1 MAQSGSS
8 HHRILIVG
16 GGTGGITVAALLRRR
31 SPAGNVAIIE
41 PSDTHY
47 YQPAWT
53 LVGGGTYRREATQRD
68 EASVIPAG
76 VTWLR
81 DAVTELHPE
90 ENRLLTRAGVTVG
103 YDFLVMAPGIQI
115 EWGKIQGLPES
126 LGKDGV
132 CSNYSYDTVASTW
145 RFIQGFRGG
154 SAVFTQ
160 PNTPIKCAGAPQKIM
175 YLADHHFRKRGIRD
189 RTEITFGT
197 GIAVMLGAKY
207 YGDVLRQVAE
217 KRGIDVRFKHD
228 LNEIRPQSREAVFR
242 DLENDKEVVVRYD
255 LIHVTPPMGAP
266 DFLKGSALAN
276 EAGWVDVD
284 PQTLRHRRFPN
295 VFALGDASSL
305 PTSKTGAAIHAQAPI
320 LVENLCAAL
329 EDRAP
334 ERQYDGYTSCPVVTS
349 YGKLI
354 MAEFDY
360 EGNPKETFP
369 FDQRKER
376 LSMYLV
382 KKYVL
387 PRLYWHGMLKG
398 RW

>member
-8 HHRILIVG
+8 HHRILIAG

-31 SPAGNVAIIE
+31 SLAGDIAIIE

-53 LVGGGTYRREATQRD
+53 LVGGGVYPREATQRD

-81 DAVTELHPE
+81 DAVTELHPK
-90 ENRLLTRAGVTVG
+90 ENRLLTRAGATVG

-329 EDRAP
+329 EDRSP
-334 ERQYDGYTSCPVVTS
+334 ERQYDGYTSCPVVTG

-369 FDQRKER
+369 FDQRKGR

>member
-1 MAQSGSS
+1 M
-8 HHRILIVG
+8 
-16 GGTGGITVAALLRRR
+16 
-31 SPAGNVAIIE
+31 
-41 PSDTHY
+41 
-47 YQPAWT
+47 
-53 LVGGGTYRREATQRD
+53 
-68 EASVIPAG
+68 
-76 VTWLR
+76 
-81 DAVTELHPE
+81 
-90 ENRLLTRAGVTVG
+90 
-103 YDFLVMAPGIQI
+103 
-115 EWGKIQGLPES
+115 
-126 LGKDGV
+126 
-132 CSNYSYDTVASTW
+132 
-145 RFIQGFRGG
+145 
-154 SAVFTQ
+154 
-160 PNTPIKCAGAPQKIM
+160 
-175 YLADHHFRKRGIRD
+175 ADHHFRRRGIRD

-242 DLENDKEVVVRYD
+242 DLENDKEVVIRYD
-255 LIHVTPPMGAP
+255 LIHVTPPMSAP
-266 DFLKGSALAN
+266 GFLKGSALAN

-329 EDRAP
+329 EDRSP

>member
-1 MAQSGSS
+1 MAKKGST
-8 HHRILIVG
+8 HHRIVIVG
-16 GGTGGITVAALLRRR
+16 GGTAGITVAANLKRR
-31 SPAGNVAIIE
+31 SLARDVAIIE
-41 PSDTHY
+41 PSDKHY

-53 LVGGGTYRREATQRD
+53 LVGGGTYSREATER
-68 EASVIPAG
+68 EESAVIPSG
-76 VTWLR
+76 VTWIRDSVSELR
-81 DAVTELHPE
+81 PE
-90 ENRLLTRAGVTVG
+90 ENCVLTPDGSRVG

-115 EWGKIQGLPES
+115 DWGKIRGLKES
-126 LGKDGV
+126 IGKNGV
-132 CSNYSYDTVASTW
+132 CSNYSYDTVGSTW
-145 RFIQGFRGG
+145 RFIQSFQGG
-154 SAVFTQ
+154 NAVFTQ
-160 PNTPIKCAGAPQKIM
+160 PSTPVKCAGAPQKIM
-175 YLADHHFRKRGIRD
+175 YLADHYFRKRGIRD
-189 RTEITFGT
+189 RTEITFAT

-207 YGDVLRQVAE
+207 YGDVLRQVAA
-217 KRGIDVRFKHD
+217 KRSIDVRFKHD
-228 LNEIRPQSREAVFR
+228 LSEIRPQTREAVFR
-242 DLENDKEVVVRYD
+242 DLENAKEAVLTYD
-255 LIHVTPPMGAP
+255 LIHVTPPMSAP

-284 PQTLRHRRFPN
+284 PKTLQHRRFPN

-305 PTSKTGAAIHAQAPI
+305 PTSKTAAAIHAQAPI
-320 LVENLCAAL
+320 LVESLVAAL
-329 EDRAP
+329 DGKSPAGR
-334 ERQYDGYTSCPVVTS
+334 YDGYTSCPVVTG

-360 EGNPKETFP
+360 EGNPRETFP